1 MYTAHITDYT
11 AATIAGTALTTYKL
25 ASQGNPALTHV
36 KISPKVGNDAITI
49 DTTAYRSV
57 GKYLTITAKPD
68 NVTVANFATEWKINT
83 PYTWNGTAW
92 VEATPV
98 TWTIDSQR
106 TVTTCVKPGETP
118 AYYWTMP
125 SGFLG
130 WSPSV
135 AAGTNTYTAQY
146 AAAPSQPDTPVT
158 PPVTPAKPF
167 DILDYKIEL
176 AIGAIALILT
186 VVIVAGIRS
195 PLLIVID
202 LIAVIALLARIL
214 WA

>member
-1 MYTAHITDYT
+1 M
-11 AATIAGTALTTYKL
+11 
-25 ASQGNPALTHV
+25 
-36 KISPKVGNDAITI
+36 
-49 DTTAYRSV
+49 
-57 GKYLTITAKPD
+57 
-68 NVTVANFATEWKINT
+68 
-83 PYTWNGTAW
+83 
-92 VEATPV
+92 
-98 TWTIDSQR
+98 
-106 TVTTCVKPGETP
+106 
-118 AYYWTMP
+118 
-125 SGFLG
+125 
-130 WSPSV
+130 
-135 AAGTNTYTAQY
+135 
-146 AAAPSQPDTPVT
+146 T